1 MQESL
6 KQLVDTVLVKSG
18 IAQKAEIKTISTA
31 LRETSFNLDHPN
43 GDDAAAL
50 KNTNGYDLV
59 AGEGFINEFVRADP
73 WFAGWCGVMVNIS
86 DIAAMGGRPVA
97 VTNTIWSQPG
107 HELDQIYKGMSDAS
121 RTFDVPIVGGH
132 TNLRCQE
139 THLAVSIYGRA
150 NTLLSSFTAK
160 PDDVL
165 VAAIDLRGSF
175 RQPFLNWNAATTA
188 PAQRLREDIALLP
201 SIAEQGLA
209 HAAKDISQAGLL
221 GTTVMM
227 LESSNVGA
235 HINIDD
241 IAKPNDVSWSDWLC
255 CFPSFGYLLATSES
269 KLDELLESFKK
280 RDISATCIGNINN
293 DKQLT
298 VQKGK
303 QTECF
308 WDLEKQPL
316 TGFTSPNLNNNNL
329 NEVTYAR
336 AQF

>member
-1 MQESL
+1 M
-6 KQLVDTVLVKSG
+6 
-18 IAQKAEIKTISTA
+18 
-31 LRETSFNLDHPN
+31 
-43 GDDAAAL
+43 
-50 KNTNGYDLV
+50 
-59 AGEGFINEFVRADP
+59 
-73 WFAGWCGVMVNIS
+73 
-86 DIAAMGGRPVA
+86 
-97 VTNTIWSQPG
+97 
-107 HELDQIYKGMSDAS
+107 
-121 RTFDVPIVGGH
+121 
-132 TNLRCQE
+132 
-139 THLAVSIYGRA
+139 
-150 NTLLSSFTAK
+150 AK
-160 PDDVL
+160 PDDML

-255 CFPSFGYLLATSES
+255 CFPSFGYLLTTSES

-280 RDISATCIGNINN
+280 RDISATCIGNISN

-316 TGFTSPNLNNNNL
+316 TGFTSPNLNNNNI
-329 NEVTYAR
+329 NEVTYA
-336 AQF
+336 